1 MRIYSSSTKVS
12 HPIQF
17 SGHFNRLP
25 DNGKLARDFLNRRK
39 RREQLRSKGWFFQQG
54 ELRVGLRSRKRN
66 LS

>member
-1 MRIYSSSTKVS
+1 MQIYSSSTKVS
-12 HPIQF
+12 HPIHF

-39 RREQLRSKGWFFQQG
+39 RREQLRSKGWSFHQG
-54 ELRVGLRSRKRN
+54 ELRVVLRPRKRN